1 MPNLLPDP
9 GTRARAILLMVA
21 AVLFF
26 TAMDAS
32 AKALAREV
40 GITTTLWARYTGQT
54 VLVLGLV
61 AHRFPGVMKTRY
73 PKLQLARSLLLLLT
87 TAFFFVGIANI
98 GLSEAT
104 AIMNVNPVLVT
115 LGAALFLGEPLGI
128 RRVSGIAVAMIGAL
142 IVIRPGGNVFTLYA
156 VFPLIGAA
164 CYSAYALTTRF
175 VGRDED
181 VWTSLVY
188 TGLIGTAIMTIL
200 VVPAWQTPSITA
212 WGLMTLLAAFG
223 TLGQLCLIRALS
235 QGEAAMLAPFAYCG
249 LVFATIWGLLF
260 FREWPDRWSLLG
272 AGIIAAAGVYVWYR
286 ETFGRRSG

>member
-1 MPNLLPDP
+1 MPNLLPAP
-9 GTRARAILLMVA
+9 GTRARAILLMIA
-21 AVLFF
+21 AIFFF

-32 AKALAREV
+32 AKALAHEV
-40 GITTTLWARYTGQT
+40 GILSTLWARYTGQT
-54 VLVLGLV
+54 LLVMGLV

-87 TAFFFVGIANI
+87 TVFFFVGIANI

-104 AIMNVNPVLVT
+104 AIMNVNPVLIT

-128 RRVSGIAVAMIGAL
+128 RRVFGIGVAMIGAL
-142 IVIRPGGNVFTLYA
+142 IVIRPGGDVFTFYA
-156 VFPLIGAA
+156 VFPLVGAG

-188 TGLIGTAIMTIL
+188 TGLIGTAIMTVL
-200 VVPAWQTPSITA
+200 VVPAWQTPSVMA
-212 WGLMTLLAAFG
+212 WGLMALLALFG

-235 QGEAAMLAPFAYCG
+235 QGEAAMLAPFAYTG
-249 LVFATIWGLLF
+249 LIFATLWGLF
-260 FREWPDRWSLLG
+260 FFGEWPDGWSILG
-272 AGIIAAAGVYVWYR
+272 TTIIASAGLYVWYR
-286 ETFGRRSG
+286 EAFGHRS

>member
-1 MPNLLPDP
+1 MPNLLPAP

-40 GITTTLWARYTGQT
+40 GITATLWARYTGQT
-54 VLVLGLV
+54 LVVMVLV
-61 AHRFPGVMKTRY
+61 AHRFPGVLKTRY

-104 AIMNVNPVLVT
+104 AIMNVNPVLIT

-128 RRVSGIAVAMIGAL
+128 RRVFGIGVAMIGAL
-142 IVIRPGGNVFTLYA
+142 IVIRPGGDVFTLYA
-156 VFPLIGAA
+156 VFPLVGAG

-188 TGLIGTAIMTIL
+188 TGLIGTAIMTVL
-200 VVPAWQTPSITA
+200 VVPTWQTPSITA
-212 WGLMTLLAAFG
+212 WGLMALLALFG
-223 TLGQLCLIRALS
+223 TFGQLCLIRALS
-235 QGEAAMLAPFAYCG
+235 QGEAAMLAPFAYTG
-249 LVFATIWGLLF
+249 LIFATLWGLLF
-260 FREWPDRWSLLG
+260 FGEWPDGWSILG
-272 AGIIAAAGVYVWYR
+272 TTIIATAGLYVWYR
-286 ETFGRRSG
+286 ETFGHRT

>member
-1 MPNLLPDP
+1 MPNLLPAP

-40 GITTTLWARYTGQT
+40 GITATLWARYTGQT
-54 VLVLGLV
+54 LVVMVLV
-61 AHRFPGVMKTRY
+61 AHRFPGVLKTRY

-104 AIMNVNPVLVT
+104 AIMNVNPVLIT

-128 RRVSGIAVAMIGAL
+128 RRVFGIGVAMIGAL
-142 IVIRPGGNVFTLYA
+142 IVIRPGGDVFTLYA
-156 VFPLIGAA
+156 VFPLVGAG

-188 TGLIGTAIMTIL
+188 TGLIGTAIMTVL
-200 VVPAWQTPSITA
+200 AVPTWQTPSITA
-212 WGLMTLLAAFG
+212 WGLMALLAVFG
-223 TLGQLCLIRALS
+223 TFGQLCLIRALS
-235 QGEAAMLAPFAYCG
+235 QGEAAMLAPFAYTG
-249 LVFATIWGLLF
+249 LIFATLWGLLF
-260 FREWPDRWSLLG
+260 FGEWPDGWSILG
-272 AGIIAAAGVYVWYR
+272 TTIIATAGLYVWYR
-286 ETFGRRSG
+286 ETFGHRT